1 MGNEKDDAFNVVNNF
16 RKYLDKIT
24 LQIAN
29 NFTFNNDV
37 YELSGIICC
46 PYNDHYICIVIDIEE
61 DIKNIIKGR

>member
-1 MGNEKDDAFNVVNNF
+1 M
-16 RKYLDKIT
+16 DKIT